1 MWWWCIISNPQP
13 QWLPKTNI
21 CLLHKGWWSGSD
33 GSAPRCRLGLDLLH
47 ASVILGPRQRSTWGM
62 LFSQKRNTTMEMH
75 IMLLLRHGIHYVFSH
90 LISQSKPWG
99 QAQHQ
104 RGKTYT
110 CSFHRGEGE
119 QDVCY
124 TLTSKPIYH
133 ASLKRLFHCS
143 VLNGVGWRGY
153 RGKDPSLICTVSTKP
168 DCLMTVKRVTALT
181 PANMQTSIWTSR
193 YLNLWKIM
201 IYTLVLLIYSS
212 KKIS

>member
-1 MWWWCIISNPQP
+1 MAELVLSTIILSKGKESLDQPDFLFTQMAGLTQSGLMWWWCIISNPQP

-33 GSAPRCRLGLDLLH
+33 GSAPRCWLGLDLLH

-90 LISQSKPWG
+90 PISQSKPWG

-119 QDVCY
+119 QDVC
-124 TLTSKPIYH
+124 
-133 ASLKRLFHCS
+133 
-143 VLNGVGWRGY
+143 
-153 RGKDPSLICTVSTKP
+153 
-168 DCLMTVKRVTALT
+168 
-181 PANMQTSIWTSR
+181 
-193 YLNLWKIM
+193 
-201 IYTLVLLIYSS
+201 
-212 KKIS
+212 